1 MLEAY
6 AVGAPVLECTTVL
19 RVTAVGGRYSVLTD
33 RGQFLARSVVIATGD
48 CDLPRVPAFAAS
60 APGFVHQVHARGYRN
75 PAELP
80 DGGVLIVGAGPSG
93 QQIAAELRRAGR
105 AVVLAAGRHARMPRR
120 YRGRDAFAWLDAV
133 GALDARAADV
143 QDLAAA
149 RRAPSFPL
157 SGASGGESLGLDRLL
172 ADGVVVCGRL
182 EGFAGRHAL
191 FADDLIEHV
200 RDADR
205 RLLRGLARIDS
216 YIEATGCAALAPD
229 PPPALRLG
237 PGPAS
242 VDLAREIR
250 TIVWA
255 TGFRRAYPWLHVPV
269 LDADGD
275 LVHDAGVTPAPGLFA
290 VGLRF
295 QRTRKSHL
303 IGGVGSDAECI
314 AGAILDA
321 AAPLALAA

>member
-1 MLEAY
+1 M
-6 AVGAPVLECTTVL
+6 
-19 RVTAVGGRYSVLTD
+19 GGRYSVLTD
-33 RGQFLARSVVIATGD
+33 RGRFLARSVVIATGD
-48 CDLPRVPAFAAS
+48 CDIPRVPGLAAS

-75 PAELP
+75 PAELAA
-80 DGGVLIVGAGPSG
+80 GGVLVVGAGPSG

-105 AVVLAAGRHARMPRR
+105 TVVLAAGRHARMPRR
-120 YRGRDAFAWLDAV
+120 YRGRDAFAWLEAV

-143 QDLAAA
+143 PDLAAA

-157 SGASGGESLGLDRLL
+157 SGAGGGESLGLDRLL

-191 FADDLIEHV
+191 FADDLAEHV

-205 RLLRGLARIDS
+205 RLFRGLARIDS

-229 PPPALRLG
+229 PPPALQLG
-237 PGPAS
+237 RGPAS

-290 VGLRF
+290 VGLRY

-303 IGGVGSDAECI
+303 IGGVGSDAACI
-314 AGAILDA
+314 ADAILDS